1 MATPEPAR
9 KKTPLVG
16 PGYTPVGAAD
26 EISDLVLKRPLTW
39 EWLLGAGL
47 AFLLL
52 GVLAIAVSVLFYR
65 GVGIWG
71 INIPVAWGFAIG
83 NFVWWIGIG
92 HAGTLIS
99 AFLLLMR
106 QKWRTSINRSAEAM
120 TLFAVLCAALF
131 PLLHL
136 GRPWFFYWLIP
147 YPNTMW
153 LWPQF
158 RSPLVWDFFAVG
170 TYLTVSALFWYVGL
184 LPDLATLRDRAQHPF
199 PRLAFGVLALGWR
212 GSARHWQRH
221 QTAYLLLAGLATPLV
236 ISVHSIVSLDF
247 TSAIVPG
254 WHSTIFPPYFV
265 AGAVFSGFAMVLTL
279 LIPLRAAYGLKGLIT
294 ARHVDLLAKMML
306 ATGLMV
312 DYSYVMEVFTAWYG
326 GNPYDW
332 SLMVDRMAG
341 AYAPLFWAVMV
352 CNVAVIQLLWS
363 ARVRANPA
371 WLFAIA
377 LVANLGMWMERV
389 MIVITSLHHDFLPSS
404 WAMYYPTVWDWATLF
419 GTVGL
424 FFFLFFVFIR
434 LLPVISISEVQKLV
448 IEEGSR

>member
-1 MATPEPAR
+1 MARQEPNR
-9 KKTPLVG
+9 KRPPLIRAGYTLASVADEVSGLVLRRSLTWNWMLGFGLALLLVG
-16 PGYTPVGAAD
+16 M
-26 EISDLVLKRPLTW
+26 
-39 EWLLGAGL
+39 
-47 AFLLL
+47 
-52 GVLAIAVSVLFYR
+52 LAIAVAVLFYR

-120 TLFAVLCAALF
+120 TLFALVCAALF

-136 GRPWFFYWLIP
+136 GRPWYAYWLIP
-147 YPNTMW
+147 YPNTMG

-158 RSPLVWDFFAVG
+158 RSPLVWDFFAVL
-170 TYLTVSALFWYVGL
+170 TYLTVSFLFWYVGMI
-184 LPDLATLRDRAQHPF
+184 PDLATLRDRARHPF
-199 PRLAFGVLALGWR
+199 QRLTFGVLAMGWR
-212 GSARHWQRH
+212 GSARHWHRH
-221 QTAYLLLAGLATPLV
+221 QTAYLLLAALATPLV

-247 TSAIVPG
+247 AAAIVPG

-279 LIPLRAAYGLKGLIT
+279 LIPLRAAYGLEGLIT
-294 ARHVDLLAKMML
+294 MRHVELLAKMLL
-306 ATGLMV
+306 ATGLIV

-332 SLMVDRMAG
+332 SLMLDRMTG
-341 AYAPLFWAVMV
+341 AYAPIFWAVML
-352 CNVAVIQLLWS
+352 CNVGVLQLLWWP
-363 ARVRANPA
+363 RVRANPA

-389 MIVITSLHHDFLPSS
+389 MIVITSLHHDFLSS
-404 WAMYYPTVWDWATLF
+404 RWTMYYPTVWDWATLV

-424 FFFLFFVFIR
+424 FFFLFFLFIR

-448 IEEGSR
+448 VEEGR